1 MGNKMNSAGC
11 IEFAILL
18 QHLRGGAEERQ
29 DGRSPSL
36 EATDDVRAEQHLEQ
50 LRHL

>member
-11 IEFAILL
+11 TEFAILL

-29 DGRSPSL
+29 DGRSVSL
-36 EATDDVRAEQHLEQ
+36 EATDDVRAERHLEQ

>member
-18 QHLRGGAEERQ
+18 QHLREGVEERQ
-29 DGRSPSL
+29 DGRSASL
-36 EATDDVRAEQHLEQ
+36 EATDDIRAEQHLEQ